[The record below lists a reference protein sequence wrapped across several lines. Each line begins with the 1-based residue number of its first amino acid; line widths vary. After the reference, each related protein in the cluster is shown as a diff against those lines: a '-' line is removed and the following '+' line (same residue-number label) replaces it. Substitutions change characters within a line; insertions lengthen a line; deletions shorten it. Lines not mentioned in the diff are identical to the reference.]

1 MKKAFQ
7 EKQKWN
13 RKAFI
18 VWGLQSLRTAKFSEF
33 LKPPP

>member
-13 RKAFI
+13 RKALI